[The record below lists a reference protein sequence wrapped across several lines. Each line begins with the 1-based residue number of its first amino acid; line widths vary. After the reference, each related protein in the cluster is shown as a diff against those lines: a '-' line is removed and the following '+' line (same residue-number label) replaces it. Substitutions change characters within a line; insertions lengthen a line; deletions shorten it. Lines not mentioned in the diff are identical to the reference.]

1 MLLLLSVEGVLLG
14 GARLGRLYVTGIKDD
29 MGCSYSYMS
38 GKGFF
43 VFRWGGDQTVENE
56 WWEGCADSKR
66 SKRGW
71 CLGVRVLYRRQPV
84 REDRA
89 LLEISRHGKTPEL
102 FTCLRY
108 FVLFTEWRAERGRER
123 EREEIDGKFSFSFFF
138 ATKQWIT
145 KLQ

>member
-1 MLLLLSVEGVLLG
+1 
-14 GARLGRLYVTGIKDD
+14 
-29 MGCSYSYMS
+29 
-38 GKGFF
+38 
-43 VFRWGGDQTVENE
+43 VENE

-123 EREEIDGKFSFSFFF
+123 QREKKLMGNFPFHFSLLPNNELQNYSKEKKWK
-138 ATKQWIT
+138 TKT
-145 KLQ
+145 K